1 MTLMGSIVTYIIM
14 SLGITYLIWTIIK
27 LAKDKNE
34 K

>member
-1 MTLMGSIVTYIIM
+1 MTLMGSIATYIIM
-14 SLGITYLIWTIIK
+14 SLAITYLIWAIIK